1 MTFPHAGP
9 WGGCRASTYA
19 RVPAYGPK
27 TMASRRIW
35 ALWGVATVLTV
46 PFSFILWW
54 IGGMGMCGSEIY
66 ETPPGSVGDS
76 LCEALVEPVAPW
88 AAIAA
93 LPTLLA
99 AAGGFAGV
107 RLGRRRLF
115 YFSLITPFV
124 LAVLGVQVFLI
135 IF

>member
-1 MTFPHAGP
+1 
-9 WGGCRASTYA
+9 
-19 RVPAYGPK
+19 
-27 TMASRRIW
+27 MASRGIW
-35 ALWGVATVLTV
+35 ALWAVVTVLTV

-54 IGGMGMCGSEIY
+54 IGGEGMCGSEIY

-76 LCEALVEPVAPW
+76 LCQALVEPVVPW

-99 AAGGFAGV
+99 AAGGFAGI

-115 YFSLITPFV
+115 YLSLIAPFV
-124 LAVLGVQVFLI
+124 LVLVGIQVFLI
-135 IF
+135 VF